1 MKYTKIARE
10 LMDNTNIYGM
20 IADAYD
26 NNTVPNIKETT
37 KIAKLANEIETID
50 NIKQVKKI
58 IDKML
63 KEIDELEN
71 ESYKATYIIAKSDT
85 YNMYDV
91 FLDDEFIKTVTKDET
106 KQYIQMNKHK

>member
-10 LMDNTNIYGM
+10 LMDNTDIYGM

-26 NNTVPNIKETT
+26 NNTALNIKETT

>member
-10 LMDNTNIYGM
+10 LMNNTNIYEM
-20 IADAYD
+20 IANAYD
-26 NNTVPNIKETT
+26 NNIELNIKELT

-58 IDKML
+58 VNKML
-63 KEIDELEN
+63 KEIEKLEN
-71 ESYKATYIIAKSDT
+71 EIYKATYIIVKSDT

-106 KQYIQMNKHK
+106 KQYK

>member
-10 LMDNTNIYGM
+10 LMNNTNIYKM

-26 NNTVPNIKETT
+26 NNTVLNIKEIT

-58 IDKML
+58 VNKML
-63 KEIDELEN
+63 KEIEKLEN

-85 YNMYDV
+85 YDMYDV

-106 KQYIQMNKHK
+106 KQYK